1 MSANAGVV
9 GVLTRTEVDAIRK
22 NKTLDIAM
30 SSAVQYGLGTGA
42 MVGAGVV
49 AATALS
55 PRFKKFSQISIK
67 VGIPVMASM
76 FAFCLKFELTTSHLK
91 RNPKLVPVD
100 EAEVAANKREVQASV
115 KNGTYN
121 MPIAHKM
128 GNFLYD
134 HPFAMI
140 VGFGLPFAG
149 YIFSRQLKYKHLTTS
164 QKVMQSRVIAQ
175 GGILTVA
182 MSTMA
187 FQGYM
192 DKRGRFPDPSE
203 GTRVQRLQKQ

>member
-1 MSANAGVV
+1 MDEGVI
-9 GVLTRTEVDAIRK
+9 GNLSRTEVNAIRK
-22 NKTLDIAM
+22 ERTLDIAM
-30 SSAVQYGLGTGA
+30 SAAVQAGVGSGLVA
-42 MVGAGVV
+42 GAGVV
-49 AATALS
+49 ALTAFS

-67 VGIPVMASM
+67 VAIPVMTSM
-76 FAFCLKFELTTSHLK
+76 FAFCLNYELTTSRLK

-100 EAEVAANKREVQASV
+100 SSEVAAAKRETRLAVQ
-115 KNGTYN
+115 NGNYR
-121 MPIAHKM
+121 MPTTHKM
-128 GNFLYD
+128 ANFLYD

-140 VGFGLPFAG
+140 IGFGIPFAG

-164 QKVMQSRVIAQ
+164 QRVMQSRVIAQ

-192 DKRGRFPDPSE
+192 DKRGRFVDPSE
-203 GTRVQRLQKQ
+203 GVRVQRLQKQ